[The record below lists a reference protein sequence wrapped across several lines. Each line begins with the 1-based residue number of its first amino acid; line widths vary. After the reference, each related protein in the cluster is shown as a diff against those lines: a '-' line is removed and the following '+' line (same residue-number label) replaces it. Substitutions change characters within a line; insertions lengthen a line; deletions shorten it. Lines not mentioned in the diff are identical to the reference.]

1 MNNDIKQYVDDLMAE
16 QDAFE
21 AAHCNCDSGRGVEH
35 CSVHAGNH
43 VLPSLDGIVVKV
55 EPSIEVEFP
64 MGEFPYDDAA
74 FERRYP
80 PVYDVES
87 F

>member
-1 MNNDIKQYVDDLMAE
+1 MNHDTKQYVDDLFADT
-16 QDAFE
+16 DAHE
-21 AAHCNCDSGRGVEH
+21 AAYY
-35 CSVHAGNH
+35 AA
-43 VLPSLDGIVVKV
+43 GIVVKV

>member
-1 MNNDIKQYVDDLMAE
+1 MKFSADTKAYVDELFADT
-16 QDAFE
+16 DAHE
-21 AAHCNCDSGRGVEH
+21 AAYVE
-35 CSVHAGNH
+35 AGN
-43 VLPSLDGIVVKV
+43 VIVAPSL
-55 EPSIEVEFP
+55 EVEFP

-80 PVYDVES
+80 PSYDVES

>member
-43 VLPSLDGIVVKV
+43 VLPSLDGI
-55 EPSIEVEFP
+55 EFP
-64 MGEFPYDDAA
+64 HGEFPYDQQALDMRAGHRGEEA
-74 FERRYP
+74 
-80 PVYDVES
+80 
-87 F
+87 